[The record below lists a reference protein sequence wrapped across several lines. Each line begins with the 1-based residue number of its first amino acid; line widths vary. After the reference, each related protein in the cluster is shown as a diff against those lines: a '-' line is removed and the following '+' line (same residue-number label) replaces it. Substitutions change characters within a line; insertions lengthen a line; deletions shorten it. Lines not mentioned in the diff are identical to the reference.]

1 MGEQAVL
8 AELMEMSS
16 ESDGRPGFREGSEQ
30 VSGVREGGAV
40 GRPGR
45 QPGGSAR
52 SVSVVDVVVVVTVGI
67 ICKGSG
73 FTSGWRPRLRTCPSL
88 SRGVA

>member
-16 ESDGRPGFREGSEQ
+16 ESEGRQGLREGLEH
-30 VSGVREGGAV
+30 VSGVREGGAT
-40 GRPGR
+40 GRTRR
-45 QPGGSAR
+45 QLGGSAHD
-52 SVSVVDVVVVVTVGI
+52 VSVADTVVTVSTFS
-67 ICKGSG
+67 KGRG
-73 FTSGWRPRLRTCPSL
+73 FTSAWRPRLRTCPSL